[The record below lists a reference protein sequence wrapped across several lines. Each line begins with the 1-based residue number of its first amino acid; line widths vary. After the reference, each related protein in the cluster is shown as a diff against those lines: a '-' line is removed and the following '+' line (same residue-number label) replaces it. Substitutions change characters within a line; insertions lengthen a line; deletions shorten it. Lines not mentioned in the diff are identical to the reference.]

1 MNQQDKKWIRQWL
14 HRIWVEDN
22 KNDAQAD
29 DITDF
34 LSELAIKADYKL
46 PEN

>member
-1 MNQQDKKWIRQWL
+1 MNQKDKKWIRQWL
-14 HRIWVEDN
+14 HRIWVEDTE
-22 KNDAQAD
+22 NDAQAD

-34 LSELAIKADYKL
+34 LSELAIKTDYKL